1 MIKYIVYR
9 TYLKRRFIM
18 NKIKDF
24 FYNKNDIIIVLIILV
39 AAREFDT

>member
-9 TYLKRRFIM
+9 TYLKRRFIK

-39 AAREFDT
+39 AAAFII